1 MFFVFLV
8 LGFRVYGRVRV
19 RINVRVTV
27 RVLVVFYILEFWV
40 NDLS

>member
-1 MFFVFLV
+1 MFFVFLA